1 MMEIESIRQ
10 AIEGHRPKR
19 LSATAHDHAAVAL
32 ILDASRSAADP
43 SVVFIERS
51 RHPEDPWA
59 GHMAF
64 PGGRRDPQDRSLQHV
79 ARRETVEEIGIRL
92 TPGQCVGRLDD
103 LRGRHSGRTLRM
115 VISCFVFTVDDF
127 GTLRMNS
134 EVQDVVRVPL
144 SRLTDHKNLVQVSA
158 SGTEKRLHPGIQVSA
173 CGEKVVWGLTYRFL
187 SGFLNLLGHKLPDG

>member
-1 MMEIESIRQ
+1 MAIESIRQ
-10 AIEGHRPKR
+10 VIEGHRPKR
-19 LSATAHDHAAVAL
+19 LPAATLDHAAVAL
-32 ILDASRSAADP
+32 ILDSSLSAADP

-51 RHPEDPWA
+51 RHPEDPWS

-64 PGGRRDPQDRSLQHV
+64 PGGRREPQDTNLEHI

-92 TPGQCVGRLDD
+92 APDQCVGQLDD

-144 SRLTDHKNLVQVSA
+144 SRLTDRTNLVQVSA
-158 SGTEKRLHPGIQVSA
+158 AGPGNRRFPGIKVSA

-187 SGFLNLLGHKLPDG
+187 SGFLDLLGHKLPDE